1 MLEQYAQGEGDRWKA
16 EREANLNT
24 VGHADRYQTHRLTLA
39 PGAPPAVQETAAEGP
54 CRCPYP
60 VERWVGN
67 EPPSAA
73 RDRRQAFDRQWR
85 DADGRS
91 RDGWERRYGSGVV
104 LKHLEGHSDPDN
116 PFWVV
121 STDTPIIDGHG
132 DFYTPYFLG
141 FLRELYDDLLL
152 R

>member
-1 MLEQYAQGEGDRWKA
+1 VGRWIEGDSPD
-16 EREANLNT
+16 EAR
-24 VGHADRYQTHRLTLA
+24 A
-39 PGAPPAVQETAAEGP
+39 
-54 CRCPYP
+54 
-60 VERWVGN
+60 
-67 EPPSAA
+67 
-73 RDRRQAFDRQWR
+73 RRQAFDRQWR

-91 RDGWERRYGSGVV
+91 KEGWERRYGSGVV
-104 LKHLEGHSDPDN
+104 LTHLAGRSDPDN

-121 STDTPIIDGHG
+121 STDSPIIDGHG